1 MTVLRILNPR
11 EKDNDS
17 LVREHLPAFKQQKY
31 RTTGEDGD

>member
-11 EKDNDS
+11 EKDNDL
-17 LVREHLPAFKQQKY
+17 LVREPAFKQQKY